1 MRMLWTIVAAAVFAC
16 CAVAGEDCIR
26 VPLLHGVYSV
36 ESPADWWLEEE
47 EDGSA
52 VTFAPQENSP
62 NQIIFSAPNTRVQ
75 GDYTDYLELQMAM
88 IFLMLDGGEVTSERD
103 DAFAGRPCRRF
114 DFTVPFGPGAIAG
127 TGMAVHY
134 EEGVA
139 IMLALSPESEA
150 ESFLPRAVEVMHS
163 YRLDA
168 EVRAANREEVDELSE
183 RVNKRLEE
191 VKAMLE
197 E

>member
-1 MRMLWTIVAAAVFAC
+1 MRILWTIMAVLVIGAAVP
-16 CAVAGEDCIR
+16 AGEDAIR
-26 VPLLHGVYSV
+26 VPLLKGVYSV
-36 ESPADWWLEEE
+36 ESPAEWWLEEE

-52 VTFAPQENSP
+52 ATFAPQENSP

-75 GDYTDYLELQMAM
+75 GDYTEYVELQMRM

-103 DAFAGRPCRRF
+103 DTFEGRPCRLF
-114 DFTVPFGPGAIAG
+114 DFTVPFGPGAIMG
-127 TGMAVHY
+127 TGMAVNY

-139 IMLALSPESEA
+139 TMLALAPEDLA
-150 ESFLPRAVEVMHS
+150 EEFLPRAAAIMKS

-168 EVRAANREEVDELSE
+168 AALAENRTAVDELSE
-183 RVNKRLEE
+183 RINGQLEE
-191 VKAMLE
+191 VKAILE